1 MWSVSS
7 VHHALRLSHWL
18 ISHHWPVRLVVAWV
32 TSWVSAGRKVLVVG
46 LASSSSIRVHAHS
59 FSIVWSVLPRTV
71 STVSRSDSVEVRV
84 MAVRWHGI
92 ESWAMRTHE
101 KGRPVASVVIV
112 RRFVLASL
120 SLLAFVNV
128 EVVVAPERVRCHEF
142 SSVSLVE
149 ITTIHRHHASW
160 TGTTTELI
168 SSVWWGVVIPLG
180 ITSPQSDPHCE
191 VGLSSFRVSPLV
203 SVFVIFN
210 RIRLEVLLPRS
221 LLIFAASWIGF
232 VVFLPV
238 LLLLILV
245 LRTFNILSVLF
256 VPVGFWV
263 VPTLFL
269 LSLITFF
276 VLFFSFL
283 IILSWKC
290 IVELFA
296 FWMAALGLSSFCLL
310 RLPFLCRRA
319 RLLLFRQ
326 WLLVSWILVIQW
338 VFRKSCIHSCDT
350 PSSLDLFHTLDLA
363 FFMADDFH
371 RVDLVQLVKF
381 ADTSFDQF
389 Y

>member
-84 MAVRWHGI
+84 MTVRWHGI
-92 ESWAMRTHE
+92 ESPRAMRTHE
-101 KGRPVASVVIV
+101 KVPVASVVIV

-120 SLLAFVNV
+120 SLLAFLNV
-128 EVVVAPERVRCHEF
+128 EVVIAPERVRCHEF

-149 ITTIHRHHASW
+149 VTTIHRHHASW
-160 TGTTTELI
+160 TWTTTELI

-180 ITSPQSDPHCE
+180 ITSPQSDPHSE

-210 RIRLEVLLPRS
+210 RIRLEVLLPRF

-269 LSLITFF
+269 LSLITFSI
-276 VLFFSFL
+276 LFFSFL
-283 IILSWKC
+283 IILSW
-290 IVELFA
+290 
-296 FWMAALGLSSFCLL
+296 
-310 RLPFLCRRA
+310 
-319 RLLLFRQ
+319 
-326 WLLVSWILVIQW
+326 
-338 VFRKSCIHSCDT
+338 
-350 PSSLDLFHTLDLA
+350 
-363 FFMADDFH
+363 
-371 RVDLVQLVKF
+371 
-381 ADTSFDQF
+381 
-389 Y
+389 